1 MATTFKLTGVDQM
14 VARIAAVAAGV
25 VDSIPRALREEAETV
40 MATSKRDFVPRRFGT
55 LRASGFVGD
64 VERSGDDVQVTL
76 AYGGAAS
83 AYAIAIHE
91 TPSEHDPPSW
101 RGKSVTFNPAGHGAK
116 YLERPLTDA
125 VGGMADRIA
134 KKIELR

>member
-1 MATTFKLTGVDQM
+1 MAMTFKLTGVDQM
-14 VARIAAVAAGV
+14 IARIAAVAAGV
-25 VDSIPRALREEAETV
+25 EASLPKALREEAETV
-40 MATSKRDFVPRRFGT
+40 MATSKRDFVPRKEGT
-55 LRASGFVGD
+55 LRASGFVSD
-64 VERSGDDVQVTL
+64 VTHSGLDAEVTL

-83 AYAIAIHE
+83 AYAIAVHE

-116 YLERPLTDA
+116 YLERPLMDA

>member
-1 MATTFKLTGVDQM
+1 MATFKLTGVNEM
-14 VARIAAVAAGV
+14 VAKIAAVAAGV
-25 VDSIPRALREEAETV
+25 EDSLPKALREEAETV
-40 MATSKRDFVPRRFGT
+40 MATSKRDFVARRFGT

-83 AYAIAIHE
+83 AYAIAVHE

-116 YLERPLTDA
+116 YLERPLMDA